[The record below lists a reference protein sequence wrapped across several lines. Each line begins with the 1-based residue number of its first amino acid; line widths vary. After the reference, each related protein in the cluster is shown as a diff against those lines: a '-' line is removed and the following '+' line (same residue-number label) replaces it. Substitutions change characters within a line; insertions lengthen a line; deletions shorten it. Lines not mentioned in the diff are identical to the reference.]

1 MMKRKSG
8 FMKNILIAVLIL
20 TISIRLHAQYYY
32 NDIVGTGNLNRT
44 IQLYQDNKVIS
55 AEASGFDNNGIKNDD
70 FSEVHNFY
78 PDQKL
83 LKIYSRNKR
92 DASTEYDYFNSKNLV
107 TTVSDSAASFVSTTT
122 YTYDDRNNPL
132 VIENMVSDPNDSVYT
147 DEVHQWFY
155 NADGKPIRMLR
166 IVNKNDSTD
175 IHFTLDDKGDVVEEL
190 PFIHKISREKTYYYY
205 DDQNRLT
212 DIVRYNVKAQ
222 RLLPDYMFEYSD
234 KDQVTQKITTL
245 SSEDIGYIIWR
256 YAYNDMGLKTTEAN
270 FNRNKELMGKIK
282 YAYQFR

>member
-1 MMKRKSG
+1 
-8 FMKNILIAVLIL
+8 MKNISITVLIL

-32 NDIVGTGNLNRT
+32 NDITGTRNLNRT
-44 IQLYQDNKVIS
+44 IQLYQNNKVIS
-55 AEASGFDNNGIKNDD
+55 AEASGYDNNGVKNDD
-70 FSEVHNFY
+70 FSEVDNFY

-92 DASTEYDYFNSKNLV
+92 DTSTEYDYLNSKNLV
-107 TTVSDSAASFVSTTT
+107 TTISDTTAAFVSKTT
-122 YTYDDRNNPL
+122 YTYDDKNNPL
-132 VIENMVSDPNDSVYT
+132 VIENTVNDPNDSVYV

-155 NADGKPIRMLR
+155 NADGKPLRMLR
-166 IVNKNDSTD
+166 IVNKNDTTD
-175 IHFTLDDKGDVVEEL
+175 IHFTLDDNGNVIEEL

-205 DDQNRLT
+205 DDKNRLT
-212 DIVRYNVKAQ
+212 DIVRYNIKAG

-245 SSEDIGYIIWR
+245 SSEGIGYIIWR

-282 YAYQFR
+282 YTYQFGQ

>member
-1 MMKRKSG
+1 MKFLLLNNSTIFDDEKKIWLHEKHFNCSFNSYHFKSASAH
-8 FMKNILIAVLIL
+8 NIITTIL
-20 TISIRLHAQYYY
+20 SARETS
-32 NDIVGTGNLNRT
+32 TGT

-55 AEASGFDNNGIKNDD
+55 AEASGFDNTGIKNDD

-83 LKIYSRNKR
+83 LKLYSRNKR
-92 DASTEYDYFNSKNLV
+92 DTSTEYDYFNSKNLV
-107 TTVSDSAASFVSTTT
+107 TTVSDSTASFVSTTT

-132 VIENMVSDPNDSVYT
+132 AIENIVSDPNDSVYV

-155 NADGKPIRMLR
+155 NADGKPLRMLR
-166 IVNKNDSTD
+166 VVNKNDSTD
-175 IHFTLDDKGDVVEEL
+175 IHFTLDDKGNVVEEL

-222 RLLPDYMFEYSD
+222 RLLPDYMF
-234 KDQVTQKITTL
+234 
-245 SSEDIGYIIWR
+245 DILTR
-256 YAYNDMGLKTTEAN
+256 T
-270 FNRNKELMGKIK
+270 R
-282 YAYQFR
+282 

>member
-1 MMKRKSG
+1 
-8 FMKNILIAVLIL
+8 MKNISITVLIL

-32 NDIVGTGNLNRT
+32 NDITGTRNLNRT
-44 IQLYQDNKVIS
+44 IQLYQNNKVIS
-55 AEASGFDNNGIKNDD
+55 AEASGYDNNGVKNDD
-70 FSEVHNFY
+70 FSEVDNFY

-92 DASTEYDYFNSKNLV
+92 DTSTEYDYLNSKNLV
-107 TTVSDSAASFVSTTT
+107 TTISDTTAAFVSKTT
-122 YTYDDRNNPL
+122 YTYDDKNNPL
-132 VIENMVSDPNDSVYT
+132 VIENTVNDPNDSVHV

-155 NADGKPIRMLR
+155 NADGKPLRMLR
-166 IVNKNDSTD
+166 IVNKNDTTD
-175 IHFTLDDKGDVVEEL
+175 IHFTLDDNGNVIEEL

-205 DDQNRLT
+205 DDKNRLT
-212 DIVRYNVKAQ
+212 DIVRYNIKAG

-245 SSEDIGYIIWR
+245 SSEGIGYIIWR

-282 YAYQFR
+282 YTYQFGQ

>member
-1 MMKRKSG
+1 
-8 FMKNILIAVLIL
+8 MKNILIAVLIL
-20 TISIRLHAQYYY
+20 TISIRLRAQYYY
-32 NDIVGTGNLNRT
+32 NDIVGTRNLNRT

-55 AEASGFDNNGIKNDD
+55 AEASGFDNTGIKNDD

-83 LKIYSRNKR
+83 LKLYSRNKR
-92 DASTEYDYFNSKNLV
+92 DTSTEYDYFNSKNLV
-107 TTVSDSAASFVSTTT
+107 TTVSDSTASFVSTTT

-132 VIENMVSDPNDSVYT
+132 VIENIVSDPNDSVYV

-155 NADGKPIRMLR
+155 NADGKPLRMLR
-166 IVNKNDSTD
+166 VVNKNDSTD
-175 IHFTLDDKGDVVEEL
+175 IHFTLDDKGNVVEEL

-282 YAYQFR
+282 YTYQFGQ

>member
-1 MMKRKSG
+1 
-8 FMKNILIAVLIL
+8 MKNILIAVLIL

-92 DASTEYDYFNSKNLV
+92 DTSTEYDYFNSKNLV
-107 TTVSDSAASFVSTTT
+107 TTVSDSTASFVSTTT

-132 VIENMVSDPNDSVYT
+132 VIENMVSDPNDSVYV

-175 IHFTLDDKGDVVEEL
+175 IHFTLDDKGNVVEEL